1 MICRYVYI
9 IIHGSRR
16 SIYCGGDP
24 GEFRILYYIILLILL
39 YYYVSYIL
47 FYFIE
52 ICVISDVTFGKRLC
66 RSRAAILSHTCAR
79 QLVPESYD
87 PKYYEL
93 QHGRIQDGYL
103 IKKKKKILCFYEK
116 RAEVIII

>member
-1 MICRYVYI
+1 M
-9 IIHGSRR
+9 
-16 SIYCGGDP
+16 
-24 GEFRILYYIILLILL
+24 FFLYSFLL
-39 YYYVSYIL
+39 YWNTCDFRCDFWKTALSVPRR
-47 FYFIE
+47 YFIAHM
-52 ICVISDVTFGKRLC
+52 R
-66 RSRAAILSHTCAR
+66 AR

-103 IKKKKKILCFYEK
+103 IKKKLFFYEK